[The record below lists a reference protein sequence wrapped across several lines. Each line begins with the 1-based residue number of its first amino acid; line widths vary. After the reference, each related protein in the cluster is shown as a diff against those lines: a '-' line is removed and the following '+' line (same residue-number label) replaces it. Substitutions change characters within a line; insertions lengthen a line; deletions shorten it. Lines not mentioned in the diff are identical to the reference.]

1 MSAAKDYDV
10 VVLGGGPAG
19 HAAALAAARRGAT
32 VALVEPD
39 KPGGQCVH
47 YACIPTAAMLSAID
61 AWVDVQELTAVG
73 ITEVGD
79 FDFARAVA
87 RKEALVARVGSGVV
101 ASLRMAGV
109 EVLGGSAAFVDAGT
123 VAVTGDAPVQLGAE
137 AFVIA
142 TGTRWELPSLRGVP
156 SGKVVTADVVH
167 TLSKAPGSALVLG
180 GGPADTAFA
189 VEYAYLLAAAGT
201 VVTLALPGDRVV
213 PALDEELEPVAR
225 GVLETFGVTVVEH
238 TDGSD
243 LAADVEVVLAVD
255 VRRPSFEAARPEA
268 AGVHTDGTVPVDGAC
283 RTNVSHVYA
292 AGDVTGGAMVTA
304 AASHMGDVAGTN
316 AAGGD
321 ARTRLHHLPHALHTE
336 PEIGWVGVSE
346 ATARA
351 AGHDVVT
358 ALVDLSW
365 TARAITLGGREG
377 VLKLVAERELGE
389 ILGIHVVGPGAAEVV
404 AAGAMALQAELT
416 LDDVAAT
423 VHWHPGAAESLA
435 DAARA
440 ALRGT
445 A

>member
-1 MSAAKDYDV
+1 VSASVGYDV
-10 VVLGGGPAG
+10 VILGGGPAG
-19 HAAALAAARRGAT
+19 HAAALSAARRGAT

-61 AWVDVQELTAVG
+61 AWVDAQELTGVG
-73 ITEVGD
+73 VTDVGA
-79 FDFARAVA
+79 FDFGRAVA
-87 RKEALVARVGSGVV
+87 RKEALVTRMGNGVA

-109 EVLGGSAAFVDAGT
+109 ELVRGSAAFVDLRT
-123 VAVTGDAPVQLGAE
+123 VTVSGETPVELTAE
-137 AFVIA
+137 AFVVA
-142 TGTRWELPSLRGVP
+142 TGTSWDVPALAGVP

-167 TLSKAPGSALVLG
+167 TMSKAPGSALVLG

-201 VVTLALPGDRVV
+201 SVTLALPGDRLV
-213 PALDEELEPVAR
+213 PALDEELEPIAR

-238 TDGSD
+238 SDGAD

-255 VRRPSFEAARPEA
+255 VRRPSFMSARLEA
-268 AGVHTDGTVPVDGAC
+268 AGVHTDTTVPVDGAC
-283 RTNVSHVYA
+283 RTNVGHVYA
-292 AGDVTGGAMVTA
+292 AGDVTGGVMVTA
-304 AASHMGDVAGTN
+304 AAAHMGEVAGTN
-316 AAGGD
+316 AAGGS
-321 ARTRLHHLPHALHTE
+321 ARTRLHHLPYALHTE

-346 ATARA
+346 ASARA

-358 ALVDLSW
+358 AVVDLSW

-377 VLKLVAERELGE
+377 VLKVVAERELGE
-389 ILGIHVVGPGAAEVV
+389 VLGIHAVGPGAAEIV
-404 AAGAMALQAELT
+404 AAGAMALQSELT
-416 LDDVAAT
+416 LEDVAAT
-423 VHWHPGAAESLA
+423 VHWHPSAAESLA

-440 ALRGT
+440 ALR